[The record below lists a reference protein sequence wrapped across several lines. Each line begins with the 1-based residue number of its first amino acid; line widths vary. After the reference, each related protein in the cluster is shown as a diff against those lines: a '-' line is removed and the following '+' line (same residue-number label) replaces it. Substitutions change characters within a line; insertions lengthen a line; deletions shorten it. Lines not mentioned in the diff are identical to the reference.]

1 MREMVK
7 VDQRSDAPGILIQK
21 VKKQQSLTTALN
33 YGLGIQT
40 VKTRSLHPKDLKF
53 WLLPNTKALPSFAP

>member
-1 MREMVK
+1 M
-7 VDQRSDAPGILIQK
+7 DQRSDPPGILRQR

-40 VKTRSLHPKDLKF
+40 VKTKSLYPKDLKF
-53 WLLPNTKALPSFAP
+53 QLLPNTKALPSFAP